1 MSINKYK
8 KFNPLKSMD
17 KSIKLIKSE
26 RIKSPTA
33 KGQIETVRTYK
44 IKETPHTEFLI
55 IGDEK
60 KGKKNIA
67 VYEGYI
73 NIGYFSTLSDAK
85 QALLMKYGD

>member
-1 MSINKYK
+1 M
-8 KFNPLKSMD
+8 
-17 KSIKLIKSE
+17 
-26 RIKSPTA
+26 
-33 KGQIETVRTYK
+33 RTYK